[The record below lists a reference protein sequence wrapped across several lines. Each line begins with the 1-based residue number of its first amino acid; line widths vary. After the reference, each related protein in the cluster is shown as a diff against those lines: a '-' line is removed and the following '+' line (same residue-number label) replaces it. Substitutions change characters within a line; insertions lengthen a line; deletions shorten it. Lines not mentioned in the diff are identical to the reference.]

1 MAKMSTKGLD
11 EVAEDFKRLGE
22 VAEPEFM
29 DELLDVGAEEVKDA
43 WDMIIREEGYV
54 DTGEM
59 RKSVGVAKGTE
70 KGPKREI
77 YPQGEVKRGKQLRGG
92 KKIITTRNAEKAYIL
107 HYGNSNKLGT
117 RFVDDVERIAEV
129 KSYIAMQDVFNDYLK
144 TKGLI

>member
-11 EVAEDFKRLGE
+11 EIAEDFKRLGE

-29 DELLDVGAEEVKDA
+29 DELLDAGAEEVKDA

-77 YPQGEVKRGKQLRGG
+77 YPQGKD
-92 KKIITTRNAEKAYIL
+92 KKGVRNAEKAYIL
-107 HYGNSNKLGT
+107 HYGKSTKLGT
-117 RFVDDVERIAEV
+117 RFVDDVERIAET

>member
-11 EVAEDFKRLGE
+11 EIADDLKRLGE

-29 DELLDVGAEEVKDA
+29 DELLDAGAEEVIDA

-70 KGPKREI
+70 KGSKREI
-77 YPQGEVKRGKQLRGG
+77 YPQGEVKRGKQLRGS

-117 RFVDDVERIAEV
+117 RFVDDVERIAET
-129 KSYIAMQDVFNDYLK
+129 KSYIAMQEVFNNYLK
-144 TKGLI
+144 QKGLI